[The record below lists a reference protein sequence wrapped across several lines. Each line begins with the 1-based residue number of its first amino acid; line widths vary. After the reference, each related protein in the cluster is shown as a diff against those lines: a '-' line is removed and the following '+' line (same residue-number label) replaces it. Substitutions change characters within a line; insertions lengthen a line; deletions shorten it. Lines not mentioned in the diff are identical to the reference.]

1 MQDEEQHHKHL
12 IGGDYNTYTDQLTK
26 AMRMNLK
33 EKIFDE
39 KLKINMELI
48 RRKLDFE
55 VIKDNYENKVTQ
67 EILNRYADTDAG
79 LPGTTFKYQKIQELV
94 KERKEA
100 IA

>member
-1 MQDEEQHHKHL
+1 
-12 IGGDYNTYTDQLTK
+12 
-26 AMRMNLK
+26 MRMNLK
-33 EKIFDE
+33 EKIFEE

-94 KERKEA
+94 KARKEI
-100 IA
+100 IAQRK